1 MAQAS
6 EGAGGRRSHLDV
18 TAAGT
23 LLLCCASWG
32 LQQTAIKLAAHGIAP
47 VLQAGVRSAVAI
59 ACLLVWAR
67 LRGVRLDPRDGTFRP
82 GLLAGLL
89 FGAEFAAIYTGL
101 EFTTA
106 ARSVVFI
113 YTAPFFIAVGC
124 HLFVPGERMVR
135 GQALGLA
142 LAFAGILAAFAEA
155 LALPTASQL
164 IGDSLALLAAALW
177 GATTVVI
184 KRSVLARADPAKTLA
199 WQLGVSALALPALSL
214 ALGESWEVR
223 LDAVVVGSLLYQGV
237 LVAFLSYLAWF
248 WLITRY
254 PAARL
259 AAFTFVTPLF
269 GVAGGALVLGE
280 PLTPGLLVAATL
292 VAVGIWIVN
301 RPRG

>member
-1 MAQAS
+1 MAQAA
-6 EGAGGRRSHLDV
+6 EGTGGRRTRLDP
-18 TAAGT
+18 AASGI

-47 VLQAGVRSAVAI
+47 VLQAGVRSILAI

-67 LRGVRLDPRDGTFRP
+67 LRGVRLDPRDGTFWP
-82 GLLAGLL
+82 GLAAGLL

-101 EFTTA
+101 QFTTA

-124 HLFVPGERMVR
+124 HLFVPGERMSRAQV
-135 GQALGLA
+135 LGLA

-155 LALPTASQL
+155 LALPTARQL
-164 IGDSLALLAAALW
+164 VGDALAILAAALW
-177 GATTVVI
+177 GATTIVI
-184 KRSVLARADPAKTLA
+184 KRSSLATADPAKTLA
-199 WQLGVSALALPALSL
+199 WQLGVSAVALPLLSL

-223 LDAVVVGSLLYQGV
+223 LDAVVVASLLYQGV

-248 WLITRY
+248 WLVTRY
-254 PAARL
+254 PATRL

-292 VAVGIWIVN
+292 VAVGIYVVN